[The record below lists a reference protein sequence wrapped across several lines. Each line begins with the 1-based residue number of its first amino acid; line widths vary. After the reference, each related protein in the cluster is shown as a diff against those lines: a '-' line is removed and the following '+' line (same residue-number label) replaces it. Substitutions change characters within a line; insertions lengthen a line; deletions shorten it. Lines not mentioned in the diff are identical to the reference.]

1 MWIDKKR
8 QQETE
13 KRKGLSK
20 RTGVVVGVLL
30 IGFAGAY
37 LLTAWLFS
45 SGTLSIDVFYSELG
59 IPRTISENTIHI
71 MLVLFIVLSLQ
82 FLAVIG
88 FAMANPEARK
98 RSGQP
103 SAVAQ
108 NPDFYDSQ
116 YK

>member
-8 QQETE
+8 QQESE
-13 KRKGLSK
+13 KRKGLSV
-20 RTGVVVGVLL
+20 RTGVVVGVLV
-30 IGFAGAY
+30 IGFVTVY

-45 SGTLSIDVFYSELG
+45 SGTMSIELFYNDLG

-71 MLVLFIVLSLQ
+71 ALVLLIVFALQ

>member
-1 MWIDKKR
+1 MWIDRKR

-13 KRKGLSK
+13 KRKGLSV
-20 RTGVVVGVLL
+20 RTGVVVGVLVS
-30 IGFAGAY
+30 GFIGAY

-45 SGTLSIDVFYSELG
+45 SGTMSIDLFYNNLG
-59 IPRTISENTIHI
+59 IPRTISQNTIHI
-71 MLVLFIVLSLQ
+71 VLVLFIVFALQ

-108 NPDFYDSQ
+108 NPDLYDSL